1 MTYDSRCHMC
11 KEEFEWPRMPEVL
24 HKIKIM
30 TQRMRTQFVDDP
42 QGLKGWEEYEKN
54 VLYAFG
60 RNLHSLNSV
69 LYEQLMKRHAR
80 SETLAGMVSCVGL
93 ES

>member
-1 MTYDSRCHMC
+1 MC

-30 TQRMRTQFVDDP
+30 TRTPFVDDP

-60 RNLHSLNSV
+60 RNLHSL
-69 LYEQLMKRHAR
+69 
-80 SETLAGMVSCVGL
+80 L
-93 ES
+93 EHL